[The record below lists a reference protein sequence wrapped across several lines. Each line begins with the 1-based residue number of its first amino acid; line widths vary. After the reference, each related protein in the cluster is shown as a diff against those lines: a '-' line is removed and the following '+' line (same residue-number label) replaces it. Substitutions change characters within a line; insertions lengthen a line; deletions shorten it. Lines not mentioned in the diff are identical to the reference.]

1 MPGGIRHAALSGGC
15 NVSTLKNVGA
25 SVHQRL
31 KNASKE
37 SGRSFNDLVQ
47 YYALE
52 GWLYRLSQSRHQNLF
67 ILKGALML
75 VAWRAPIL
83 RATRDIDLLARTS
96 NDLEAIKSTVS
107 EICLIEVEED
117 GVVFDPASVTT
128 IRIAEDA
135 DYEGVRTT
143 FTGRLATT
151 RFSMQID
158 MGFSDVVTPG
168 PVEINYPAIL
178 DYPAPVLRAYNRE
191 TAIAEKFEA
200 MISLGRL
207 NSRMKDFFDVW
218 MLAKTSDF
226 HGNELSAA
234 VFATFHKRGTE
245 FAAAPQVFEG
255 DFALDPSKQSQWAG
269 FLKRMRPSEA
279 PLAFPDTLAAIR
291 MFLEPINL
299 SLHSGVAFD
308 RTWRHPG
315 PWA

>member
-1 MPGGIRHAALSGGC
+1 M
-15 NVSTLKNVGA
+15 STLKNAGA

-31 KNASKE
+31 KNVSKE

-52 GWLYRLSQSRHQNLF
+52 RWLYRLSQSRHQNLF

-75 VAWRAPIL
+75 VAWRVPIL
-83 RATRDIDLLARTS
+83 RVTRDIDLLARTS
-96 NDLEAIKSTVS
+96 NDLEAIKSIVA
-107 EICLIEVEED
+107 EICQTEVGED
-117 GVVFDPASVTT
+117 GIVFDPESVTT

-135 DYEGVRTT
+135 DYEGVMAN
-143 FTGRLATT
+143 FSGRLATT
-151 RFSMQID
+151 RLTMQID

-168 PVEINYPAIL
+168 PVEISYPAIL

-226 HGNELSAA
+226 HGADLSAA
-234 VFATFHKRGTE
+234 ILATFRKRGAE
-245 FAAAPQVFEG
+245 FAAAPQVFEE
-255 DFALDPSKQSQWAG
+255 DFALDSSKQSQWAG

-279 PLAFPDTLAAIR
+279 PPVFPETLALIR
-291 MFLEPINL
+291 MFLEPIHR
-299 SLHSGVAFD
+299 SLRSGIAFD

-315 PWA
+315 PWT

>member
-1 MPGGIRHAALSGGC
+1 
-15 NVSTLKNVGA
+15 VSTLKNVGA

-31 KNASKE
+31 KNAAKE

-52 GWLYRLSQSRHQNLF
+52 RWLYRLSQSRHKNLF

-83 RATRDIDLLARTS
+83 RSTRDIDLLARTS

-107 EICLIEVEED
+107 EICKTEVEED
-117 GVVFDPASVTT
+117 GVVFDSESVAT

-135 DYEGVRTT
+135 EYEGVRAT
-143 FTGRLATT
+143 FTGRLVTT
-151 RFSMQID
+151 RLAMQID

-218 MLAKTSDF
+218 MLAQTLDF
-226 HGNELSAA
+226 HGADLTAA
-234 VFATFHKRGTE
+234 VLATFRNRETE
-245 FAAAPQVFEG
+245 FAATPHVFEK
-255 DFALDPSKQSQWAG
+255 DFALDASKQSQWTG

-279 PLAFPDTLAAIR
+279 PPAFPDTLASIR
-291 MFLEPINL
+291 MFLEPIHL
-299 SLHSGVAFD
+299 SLQSGAAFD
-308 RTWRHPG
+308 RAWKHPG
-315 PWA
+315 PWT

>member
-1 MPGGIRHAALSGGC
+1 M
-15 NVSTLKNVGA
+15 STLKNVGA

-52 GWLYRLSQSRHQNLF
+52 RWLYRLSQSRHQNLF

-83 RATRDIDLLARTS
+83 RVTRDIDLLARTS
-96 NDLEAIKSTVS
+96 NDLEAIKSIMS
-107 EICLIEVEED
+107 EICQTEVEED
-117 GVVFDPASVTT
+117 GIVFDPASVTT

-135 DYEGVRTT
+135 DYEGVRAS

-151 RFSMQID
+151 RLAMQID

-218 MLAKTSDF
+218 MLAKSSDF

-234 VFATFHKRGTE
+234 VLATFRKRGTE

-279 PLAFPDTLAAIR
+279 PPALPDTLAAIR
-291 MFLEPINL
+291 IFLEPIHL
-299 SLHSGVAFD
+299 ALRSGADFD
-308 RTWRHPG
+308 KIWKHPG
-315 PWA
+315 PWM

>member
-1 MPGGIRHAALSGGC
+1 
-15 NVSTLKNVGA
+15 VSTLKNVGA

-31 KNASKE
+31 KNAAKE

-52 GWLYRLSQSRHQNLF
+52 RWLYRLSQSRHKNLF

-83 RATRDIDLLARTS
+83 RSTRDIDLLARTS

-107 EICLIEVEED
+107 EICKTEVEED
-117 GVVFDPASVTT
+117 GVVFDSESVAT

-135 DYEGVRTT
+135 EYEGVRAT

-151 RFSMQID
+151 RLAMQID

-218 MLAKTSDF
+218 MLAQTSDF
-226 HGNELSAA
+226 HGADLTAA
-234 VFATFHKRGTE
+234 VLATFRNRETE
-245 FAAAPQVFEG
+245 FAATPHVFEK
-255 DFALDPSKQSQWAG
+255 DFALDASKQSQWTG

-279 PLAFPDTLAAIR
+279 PPAFPDTLASIR
-291 MFLEPINL
+291 MFLEPIHL
-299 SLHSGVAFD
+299 SLQSGAAFD
-308 RTWRHPG
+308 RAWKHPG
-315 PWA
+315 PWT